1 MAGGIIAGFGARLA
15 MGCNLAAFFTGI
27 PQFSL
32 HAWLFAIATAIGSWF
47 GARFTL
53 LPLFRIPVKMQK
65 VSAASPLTQ
74 KPQQARRRFRL
85 GMVVFFAMI
94 GWGLLTA
101 ADHPALGLAMLFG
114 IGFGL
119 LIERAQ
125 ICFTSAFRDM
135 WITGRT
141 VMAKAIIFGMA
152 ASAIGI
158 FSYVQLGMAPKIMW
172 AGPNAAIGGLL
183 FGFGIVLAGG
193 CETGW
198 MYRAVEGQVH
208 YWWVGLGNVIGSTLL
223 AWCWDDIAAPL
234 ATHWQKVNLLNAF
247 GPFGGLLATYLLL
260 LIALLLVIA
269 WERHFF
275 RRQAAVRTVKES
287 A

>member
-1 MAGGIIAGFGARLA
+1 
-15 MGCNLAAFFTGI
+15 
-27 PQFSL
+27 
-32 HAWLFAIATAIGSWF
+32 
-47 GARFTL
+47 
-53 LPLFRIPVKMQK
+53 
-65 VSAASPLTQ
+65 
-74 KPQQARRRFRL
+74 
-85 GMVVFFAMI
+85 
-94 GWGLLTA
+94 
-101 ADHPALGLAMLFG
+101 MLFG
-114 IGFGL
+114 IAFGL

-269 WERHFF
+269 WERHFPPPGGGPD
-275 RRQAAVRTVKES
+275 REGERMKNIIPDYRLDMVGEPCPYPAVATLEAMPSLQKGEILEVVS
-287 A
+287 DCPQSNQ

>member
-1 MAGGIIAGFGARLA
+1 
-15 MGCNLAAFFTGI
+15 
-27 PQFSL
+27 
-32 HAWLFAIATAIGSWF
+32 
-47 GARFTL
+47 
-53 LPLFRIPVKMQK
+53 
-65 VSAASPLTQ
+65 
-74 KPQQARRRFRL
+74 
-85 GMVVFFAMI
+85 
-94 GWGLLTA
+94 
-101 ADHPALGLAMLFG
+101 
-114 IGFGL
+114 
-119 LIERAQ
+119 
-125 ICFTSAFRDM
+125 M
-135 WITGRT
+135 WTTGRT